1 MPIFLE
7 EQLDYIHFFC
17 GLSYL
22 VFATICFILS
32 KEQFQKRSWHWLG
45 FFSIFLCVDEWL
57 RIFSNLFGQ
66 NRLLASS
73 QLFLL
78 AGAYFLLI
86 EFDRRGLLFIRK
98 KSFGIW
104 VYAPLAALTALGA
117 FGGLVGLDIFSRYFL
132 GMPAGLVA
140 AWIFYKYSKSEVD
153 LYLRN
158 CFLVISVLFGV
169 YAILNCFM
177 PPTAWIIPARWVN
190 SAFFLRLTG
199 FPAQFVLSLIVL
211 MLALTFWVYSEFSR
225 WFTFRAHGHPVYAQ
239 LSPWLILT
247 LMLIISSGWFFTNSL
262 GNYEKNQLM
271 SDARIDISDSVHNLN
286 SELSKTEQAA
296 MTISGSPW
304 IAPVFTIGSAEEFMK
319 ATSVLDRYQ
328 GALNMSEC
336 FLLNLEGVVIA
347 SSHRNK
353 QDNFVG
359 RSFADLPYF
368 KKSRAGL
375 PDHYFSV
382 DTDSGERCYYASHP
396 VRDQDAGIV
405 GIVVIKQN
413 IEMVE
418 ELFKQFPY
426 CFLIDSRGIIFL
438 SSKPEMLFQSLWPI
452 ADPVLSRLT
461 RTQQFGDNAIRSLS
475 PRVFSQGDKVKLKGE
490 SFYVIR
496 QMVNPQGWSVV
507 LLSSNKTSLQYRL
520 FGIVVVLFLSIL
532 VLVFFVV
539 VRQREHLLTLIAT
552 ANTQLRTVLNAATQ
566 AAIIATEMHG
576 LVTVFNTGAERM
588 LGYLA
593 EDMIEMHTP
602 EVIHLESEL
611 VARSKELS
619 WEFKRPVSGFD
630 VLVEQAR
637 HGRSEEREWTYV
649 CKDGKHITVNVSVT
663 VQRDPAGQMTGFLF
677 VATDITERK
686 NAEYE
691 LQEQKEFSEN
701 LVQNS
706 AMATFVINASHRV
719 IFWNKACERLTG
731 FRGNE
736 LIGTSNQ
743 WKPFYK
749 SRRPVLA
756 DLVVDANH
764 ESVANY
770 YKQYGRSTLAPN
782 GLLAEGWYQNLGGK
796 DRYLLFEAVPI
807 YNRKGEV
814 IAAIQ
819 TLQDLTERTRAEEVL
834 ERQTQELVRSNTE
847 LEHFAYIASHDLQEP
862 LRMVSSYVQLL
873 EKRYKDKLDANA
885 NDFIGF
891 AVDGVNWMQSLI
903 NALLTYSRVGTQSKQ
918 FAEVDCN
925 AVLARVLANIRVSV
939 EESQAVITYSALP
952 LIVADNQQMEQLFQ
966 NLICNAIKFRGNEPP
981 RIAVHCERRENDWFF
996 TVADNG
1002 IGFEQQYA
1010 ERLFKIFQRLHSR
1023 KEYPGTGMGLAI
1035 CKKILER
1042 HGGSIWVESLPGVGT
1057 TFYFK
1062 IPVMEKIKH
1071 A

>member
-1 MPIFLE
+1 MPTFFE

-17 GLSYL
+17 GLVYL
-22 VFATICFILS
+22 VFAVICFILS

-45 FFSIFLCVDEWL
+45 FFAVFQYVYELLNILL
-57 RIFSNLFGQ
+57 GLFGQ
-66 NRLLASS
+66 NRILEIGRF
-73 QLFLL
+73 LFL
-78 AGAYFLLI
+78 AGSYVLLI

-98 KSFGIW
+98 KSFGLW
-104 VYAPLAALTALGA
+104 VYVPLLGLTAA
-117 FGGLVGLDIFSRYFL
+117 GGIGGFTGLDISCRYFL
-132 GMPAGLVA
+132 GIPGSLFVC
-140 AWIFYKYSKSEVD
+140 WIFYKYSKSEIGS
-153 LYLRN
+153 YLRN
-158 CFLVISVLFGV
+158 CLLFISVLFLS
-169 YAILNCFM
+169 YAVINCFM
-177 PPTAWIIPARWVN
+177 VPASWITPARWVN
-190 SAFFLRLTG
+190 SDLFLRLLG
-199 FPAQFVLSLIVL
+199 FPVQFVQGLLVL
-211 MLALTFWVYSEFSR
+211 LLALTLWVYSEISR

-247 LMLIISSGWFFTNSL
+247 LMLIITGGWFFTNSL
-262 GNYEKNQLM
+262 GNYERNKLI
-271 SDARIDISDSVHNLN
+271 SDARIDISDSVHNLT
-286 SELSKTEQAA
+286 SELTKTEQAVMA
-296 MTISGSPW
+296 ISGSPW
-304 IAPVFTIGSAEEFMK
+304 VTPALIIGSGEELEK
-319 ATSVLDRYQ
+319 ANSVLDRYQ
-328 GALNMSEC
+328 DSLGMSAC
-336 FLLNLEGVVIA
+336 FLINQEGVVIA
-347 SSHRNK
+347 SSQRHK
-353 QDNFVG
+353 QDSLIGKSLVN
-359 RSFADLPYF
+359 LPYF
-368 KKSRAGL
+368 KKSRAGW
-375 PDHYFSV
+375 PDHYFSL
-382 DTDSGERCYYASHP
+382 DTVSGERCYYASYP
-396 VRDQDAGIV
+396 VRDAENEVIGIA
-405 GIVVIKQN
+405 VIKKSIDL
-413 IEMVE
+413 IEGA
-418 ELFKQFPY
+418 FKQFPY
-426 CFLIDSRGIIFL
+426 CFLIDGQGIIFL
-438 SSKPEMLFQSLWPI
+438 SSKKEMLFQSLWPI
-452 ADPVLSRLT
+452 SAPALSRLAQS
-461 RTQQFGDNAIRSLS
+461 QQFGNKAISVMCS
-475 PRVFSQGDKVKLKGE
+475 QTFSDGDKISFKGE
-490 SFYVIR
+490 SFYVVR
-496 QMVNPQGWSVV
+496 QLINREEWSVV
-507 LLSSNKTSLQYRL
+507 LLSSTRTFLQYRL
-520 FGIVVVLFLSIL
+520 FGITIILFLCIL
-532 VLVFFVV
+532 VMVFFVV

-566 AAIIATEMHG
+566 VAIIATELHG
-576 LVTVFNTGAERM
+576 LVTVFNAGAERM

-611 VARSKELS
+611 GARSKELS
-619 WEFKRPVSGFD
+619 WEFKRPISGFD

-637 HGRSEEREWTYV
+637 HGRSDEREWTYV
-649 CKDGKHITVNVSVT
+649 CRDGKHITVNVSVT
-663 VQRDPAGQMTGFLF
+663 AQRDASGQLTGFLF
-677 VATDITERK
+677 IATDITERK

-719 IFWNKACERLTG
+719 IFWNKACERLSG

-796 DRYLLFEAVPI
+796 DRYILFEAVPI
-807 YNRKGEV
+807 YNRKGDV

-873 EKRYKDKLDANA
+873 EKRYKDKLDADA

-891 AVDGVNWMQSLI
+891 AVDGVNWMQALI

-918 FAEVDCN
+918 FSEVDCN
-925 AVLARVLANIRVSV
+925 TVLARVLANIRVSI
-939 EESQAVITYSALP
+939 EETRAVIAYFSLP
-952 LIVADNQQMEQLFQ
+952 TIIADNQQMEQLFQ
-966 NLICNAIKFRGNEPP
+966 NLICNAIKFRGLEPP
-981 RIAVHCERRENDWFF
+981 RITVSGERRESDWFF

-1042 HGGSIWVESLPGVGT
+1042 HGGSIWVESQPGVGT

-1062 IPVMEKIKH
+1062 IPVMEKTGH
-1071 A
+1071 V